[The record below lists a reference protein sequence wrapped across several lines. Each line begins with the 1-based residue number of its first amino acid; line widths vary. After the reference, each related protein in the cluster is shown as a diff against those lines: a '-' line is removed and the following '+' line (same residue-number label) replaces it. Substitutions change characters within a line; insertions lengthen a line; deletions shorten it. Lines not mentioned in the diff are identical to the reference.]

1 MGVEVVNSGGE
12 KGWIS
17 TKDDKRI
24 EATYQIGADR
34 ESLLEGIFAE

>member
-17 TKDDKRI
+17 AKEDKPI
-24 EATYQIGADR
+24 EAVYQIGADR
-34 ESLLEGIFAE
+34 ESLLEGLFAE